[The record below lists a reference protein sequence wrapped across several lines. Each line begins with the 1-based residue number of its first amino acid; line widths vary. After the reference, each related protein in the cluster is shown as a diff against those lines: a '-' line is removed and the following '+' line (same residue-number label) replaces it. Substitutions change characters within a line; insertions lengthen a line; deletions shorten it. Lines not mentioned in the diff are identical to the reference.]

1 MNDQNTIDNGSQD
14 AGDKSENNLPASGNI
29 QAPETD
35 NAQPEKNPES
45 AIINPQS
52 ETKNM
57 EVHHHSHHDHG
68 KKTWKKY
75 FWEFFMLFLAV
86 FCGSVAELQLE
97 HYIEHRREKGYI
109 KSLADDLRTDI
120 RVVDR
125 AITNARFVAKG
136 KDSLVQL
143 INRGIT
149 TSRQV
154 DTFYALHKL
163 YVGINRQSLFS
174 KATITQLLNAGY
186 LRLIQKRN
194 VADSI
199 TLYASRIDYFEK
211 QLLPQFIHY
220 NEKTLD
226 ASEGLIDTKYF
237 LSSLESEKYQPTTTN
252 VLASNDPRLL
262 KNFAFRLEIDKEGDM
277 VTITTLK
284 RIGTRAE
291 RLLALLEKEY
301 DLK

>member
-1 MNDQNTIDNGSQD
+1 
-14 AGDKSENNLPASGNI
+14 
-29 QAPETD
+29 
-35 NAQPEKNPES
+35 
-45 AIINPQS
+45 
-52 ETKNM
+52 M
-57 EVHHHSHHDHG
+57 EVHHHAHHDHG

-97 HYIEHRREKGYI
+97 HYIEYKREIGYI
-109 KSLADDLRTDI
+109 KSLANDLKGDI
-120 RVVDR
+120 SLVERRISYTRKVVR
-125 AITNARFVAKG
+125 G

-149 TSRQV
+149 TSNQV
-154 DTFYALHKL
+154 DTFYALHKRW
-163 YVGINRQSLFS
+163 VGINRLPLFS

-199 TLYASRIDYFEK
+199 TLYASRIDYLEK
-211 QLLPQFIHY
+211 QLLPQFNYY

-226 ASEGLIDTKYF
+226 ASESLIDTKYF
-237 LSSLESEKYQPTTTN
+237 RSLPESENYEPTTTN
-252 VLASNDPRLL
+252 VLANNDTRLL
-262 KNFAFRLEIDKEGDM
+262 KAFAFRLEIDKEGDI
-277 VTITTLK
+277 VTISTID
-284 RIGTRAE
+284 RIGKRAKN
-291 RLLALLEKEY
+291 LLALLEKEY